1 MYNKVLLFTA
11 VLRPIIS
18 YGCPVWGYAAKTNV
32 KILETA
38 QNSIIRT
45 ITKANRYT
53 RNSNIYKALKL
64 HPFKKHAFFPFFNF
78 GTANREVTH
87 PVPPTNHSAC
97 FPHQFTENFLGFLLR
112 LLRHPP
118 PTPCHYFSYYD
129 SSASQL
135 GSFMLP
141 IQDSTTPTGN
151 THCSVMGRRNA
162 PRSMSINN
170 AR

>member
-1 MYNKVLLFTA
+1 MDMYNKVLLYTA

-64 HPFKKHAFFPFFNF
+64 HPFKKHAFSPFFNF
-78 GTANREVTH
+78 GIANREVTH
-87 PVPPTNHSAC
+87 PVPPTNHSASYPTLSSQKTSLVSSSDYC
-97 FPHQFTENFLGFLLR
+97 V
-112 LLRHPP
+112 PP
-118 PTPCHYFSYYD
+118 PTPYHHVNYND
-129 SSASQL
+129 SPASQS
-135 GSFMLP
+135 GSFMLR
-141 IQDSTTPTGN
+141 IQDSTTTAGN
-151 THCSVMGRRNA
+151 IHCSVMGRRNTS
-162 PRSMSINN
+162 RSMSQ
-170 AR
+170 